1 MIAAARRP
9 FTIIVLLAIALHA
22 LGIARAIL
30 PAQDGLKYIK
40 VAKAF
45 QTQPWSDVVRASDQ
59 HPLYPA
65 LIALME
71 PILRA
76 FKDTDPA
83 TWQLAAQLVSA
94 IASVAMLFPLRAI
107 AERLFHRR
115 IADLAV
121 LGFVLLPFPME
132 VGHDTLSDST
142 ALLGFAFALK
152 FGLDALADERW
163 NASLACGLAAG
174 LGFLSRPEVVIVPFA
189 VLLVGVS
196 RHLRLPWPETRE
208 PLLKLSALAV
218 ACLAIVGAYSLVKG
232 EVSERLAIRES
243 ARLGLRTAPK
253 ALKSDGHW
261 LPPGLDR
268 PTWDFSP
275 KEEPATVVK
284 RRWREVLGD
293 LLRQWSDGLGTIL
306 AVFGVWGLV
315 RDRYIRK
322 FIAIES
328 QDEAETSDTANL
340 GRWAIFAYLV
350 LFSAV
355 LIRHEAKMGYLSS
368 RHVLTLVIITLPWS
382 AAGVYV
388 CGVRLVRALGL
399 SRRVALGLGGLAL
412 FLAVSTGVTLQA
424 KASHPSRWGHR
435 AAGLWLAEHAEPG
448 EAVLDTR
455 GWAAFV
461 SALPSYDYWHV
472 RQALTDNH
480 LAYVVVGQEEL
491 DADSPRGKTL
501 RAWLGYAATPLI
513 SFPEREGGREAG
525 IWVLRYERPESWE
538 GLTP

>member
-9 FTIIVLLAIALHA
+9 LTIIVALATALHA
-22 LGIARAIL
+22 FGIARAIL

-65 LIALME
+65 LIALLE
-71 PILRA
+71 PLVQSLQGPG
-76 FKDTDPA
+76 PA
-83 TWQLAAQLVSA
+83 AWQLAAQLVSA
-94 IASVAMLFPLRAI
+94 VASVLMLFPLHAI
-107 AERLFHRR
+107 ASRLFHRR
-115 IADLAV
+115 IADLAT
-121 LGFVLLPFPME
+121 LGFVLLPFPMA

-142 ALLGFAFALK
+142 ALLGFAIALR
-152 FGLDALADERW
+152 FGIDALREARW
-163 NASLACGLAAG
+163 SSGLACGLAAG
-174 LGFLSRPEVVIVPFA
+174 LGFLSRPEVLIVPFA

-196 RHLRLPWPETRE
+196 RSLRFSWPDTRE
-208 PLLKLSALAV
+208 PLLKLSALAIS
-218 ACLAIVGAYSLVKG
+218 CLAIVGAYALVKG

-243 ARLGLRTAPK
+243 ARLGLRNAPK
-253 ALKSDGHW
+253 ALESDGHW

-275 KEEPATVVK
+275 KEEPAAVVK
-284 RRWREVLGD
+284 RRLREVGSD
-293 LLRQWSDGLGTIL
+293 LLHQWSDGLGTIL
-306 AVFGVWGLV
+306 ALFGVWGLI

-322 FIAIES
+322 FIASEGEV
-328 QDEAETSDTANL
+328 DPSDPSNL

-388 CGVRLVRALGL
+388 CGVRLARKLVL
-399 SRRVALGLGGLAL
+399 SRRVTSRLGALAL

-435 AAGLWLAEHAEPG
+435 AAGLWLAEHAQRG

-461 SALPSYDYWHV
+461 SRLPAYDYWHV
-472 RQALTDNH
+472 RQALTDH
-480 LAYVVVGQEEL
+480 RLTYVVVGQDEL

-513 SFPEREGGREAG
+513 AFPEREGGRDPG
-525 IWVLRYERPESWE
+525 VWIYRYTRPESWE